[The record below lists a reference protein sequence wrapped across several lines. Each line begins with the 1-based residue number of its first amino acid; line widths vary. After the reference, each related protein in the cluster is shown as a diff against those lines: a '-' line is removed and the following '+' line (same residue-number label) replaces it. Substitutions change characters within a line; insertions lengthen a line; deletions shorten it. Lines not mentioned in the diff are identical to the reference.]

1 MNKEPVTTI
10 NPAKEGEA
18 TAAKFEVP
26 FNWSDGFLDFIVTN
40 REHIDS
46 VYGSLPGEPTG
57 RPIPHPLDQKD
68 APDERKLRE
77 VVETLHSAGIE
88 FNLIMNA
95 SCTGNTLL
103 TDEGKMRLE
112 RKVKKLRDIGVEQ
125 ITVANFD
132 LARRVSAL
140 DPNIGILMSVIFNI
154 TEPDQLLYMR
164 RQDFNFRGLVVGK
177 GLNRNLPKLK
187 KFLQLAADLKTIVIA
202 NDFCPIPN
210 CPERITDHN
219 NTCAHKHLP
228 FDPQL
233 GRQQDVSPSLHCR
246 KLVTEDPALHLKAP
260 IINPNDLAL
269 YEGIGARLFKL
280 TDRVMPDEVLIAVCE
295 AYFNRRYDGNLF
307 DLFSYT
313 SHYGQNMGPQRLL
326 TPPEVEQVL
335 EGVFGAKL
343 AAKAHYLAKPYANA
357 LKLSES
363 RFMSIFKDGRCEN
376 NCFDKDHNSKGCHH
390 CGSFADKFLH
400 INEEEARIGHTNV
413 LAIIETARKRA
424 GEAIDDDE
432 K

>member
-1 MNKEPVTTI
+1 
-10 NPAKEGEA
+10 
-18 TAAKFEVP
+18 
-26 FNWSDGFLDFIVTN
+26 
-40 REHIDS
+40 
-46 VYGSLPGEPTG
+46 
-57 RPIPHPLDQKD
+57 
-68 APDERKLRE
+68 
-77 VVETLHSAGIE
+77 
-88 FNLIMNA
+88 
-95 SCTGNTLL
+95 
-103 TDEGKMRLE
+103 MRLE
-112 RKVKKLRDIGVEQ
+112 RKVRKLRDIGIEQ
-125 ITVANFD
+125 VTVANFD

-140 DPNIGILMSVIFNI
+140 DPNIGILMSIIFNI

-202 NDFCPIPN
+202 NDFCPVPN

-260 IINPNDLAL
+260 VINPNDLAL
-269 YEGIGARLFKL
+269 YEEIGARLFKL

-313 SHYGQNMGPQRLL
+313 SHYGQHTGPQRLL
-326 TPPEVEQVL
+326 TPREVEQIL
-335 EGVFGAKL
+335 EGVYGAKL
-343 AAKAHYLAKPYANA
+343 AAKAHYLAKPYADA
-357 LKLSES
+357 LELSKS

-376 NCFDKDHNSKGCHH
+376 NCFDERHNPKGCKH

-400 INEEEARIGHTNV
+400 IDGEEARIGNTNV

-424 GEAIDDDE
+424 GEVIDDDE